1 MSLLRRFD
9 DKRSATSPS
18 SALPRWDGG
27 ELTDDAGLVRPT
39 IRIVN
44 GAAALFAPRLM
55 AKILGVEP
63 DKSPAVLYVLRM
75 FGVRTLV
82 IGTEL
87 LVSEG
92 EQLENALRVGI
103 AIHASDT
110 VAAVI
115 AGFRHQLPARHA
127 ATTTLIS
134 SINTGLAIVAARSEK

>member
-1 MSLLRRFD
+1 MNMTRDQAR
-9 DKRSATSPS
+9 K
-18 SALPRWDGG
+18 AL
-27 ELTDDAGLVRPT
+27 AT

-44 GAAALFAPRLM
+44 GAAALFAPRLV
-55 AKILGVEP
+55 AKILGVDP

-82 IGTEL
+82 IGW
-87 LVSEG
+87 SCWWPK
-92 EQLENALRVGI
+92 ASSSKKPCAVGI

-110 VAAVI
+110 AAAVI

-134 SINTGLAIVAARSEK
+134 SINTGLAIKAATGDK

>member
-1 MSLLRRFD
+1 MNQTCDRARH
-9 DKRSATSPS
+9 
-18 SALPRWDGG
+18 AL
-27 ELTDDAGLVRPT
+27 AA

-44 GAAALFAPRLM
+44 GAAALFAPRLV
-55 AKILGVEP
+55 ARILGVDP

-87 LVSEG
+87 LVAEG
-92 EQLENALRVGI
+92 ERLEDALRVGI

-115 AGFRHQLPARHA
+115 AGFRHQLPARQ
-127 ATTTLIS
+127 
-134 SINTGLAIVAARSEK
+134 

>member
-1 MSLLRRFD
+1 MNQTRDRAR
-9 DKRSATSPS
+9 K
-18 SALPRWDGG
+18 AL
-27 ELTDDAGLVRPT
+27 AT

-44 GAAALFAPRLM
+44 GAAALFAPRLV
-55 AKILGVEP
+55 AKILGVDP
-63 DKSPAVLYVLRM
+63 DTSPAVLYVLRM

-82 IGTEL
+82 IGMEL
-87 LVSEG
+87 LASEG
-92 EQLENALRVGI
+92 EQLEDALRVGV

-134 SINTGLAIVAARSEK
+134 SINTGLAIVAARPEK